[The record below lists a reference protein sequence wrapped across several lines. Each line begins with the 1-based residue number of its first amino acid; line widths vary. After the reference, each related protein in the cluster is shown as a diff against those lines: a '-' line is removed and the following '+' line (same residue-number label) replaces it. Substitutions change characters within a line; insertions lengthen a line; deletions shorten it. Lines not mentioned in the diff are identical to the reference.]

1 VRPIP
6 LLLALVALLV
16 PAFAG
21 GDSGARGAERGLA
34 ILTAKALTVPPEG
47 PQVVDNAVLLIRVGR
62 IEVVGVQGELEL
74 PADYELLD
82 VGDRWVAPGIIDLH
96 THIGGR
102 DFFTNDINDMVYL
115 TNPGLRV
122 STSVVP
128 ENRHLMTAVA
138 GGVTLLLYIPGSG
151 TNIGGHGILLKTG
164 LKSYER
170 MVVRDPGSLKLA
182 QSGNPES
189 WTVGIFRSFMNW
201 HTRYTVR
208 RGLGYARR
216 WADYEAGQG
225 PRPEKD
231 PQWEVFRDVL
241 SKKTQVSVHTQ
252 IFQVVLM
259 TVTMLSEE
267 FGLDVYI
274 DHGSFDG
281 WRAAGPA
288 ALSGVP
294 AILGPR
300 GVSAHMVVEYRPS
313 MSVENDTDGA
323 ILGMAAKYQEAGHEM
338 IGFNTDA
345 PVVPAEEVSLQAAM
359 AVRYGFD
366 TSRAQHVRGLTIVPA
381 LAAGLADRVGSLEP
395 GKDADL
401 IVVDG
406 DPADPRTTVFM
417 TFIEGE
423 RVYDNERE
431 KRRW

>member
-1 VRPIP
+1 
-6 LLLALVALLV
+6 
-16 PAFAG
+16 
-21 GDSGARGAERGLA
+21 
-34 ILTAKALTVPPEG
+34 
-47 PQVVDNAVLLIRVGR
+47 
-62 IEVVGVQGELEL
+62 
-74 PADYELLD
+74 
-82 VGDRWVAPGIIDLH
+82 
-96 THIGGR
+96 
-102 DFFTNDINDMVYL
+102 
-115 TNPGLRV
+115 
-122 STSVVP
+122 
-128 ENRHLMTAVA
+128 
-138 GGVTLLLYIPGSG
+138 
-151 TNIGGHGILLKTG
+151 
-164 LKSYER
+164 
-170 MVVRDPGSLKLA
+170 
-182 QSGNPES
+182 
-189 WTVGIFRSFMNW
+189 
-201 HTRYTVR
+201 
-208 RGLGYARR
+208 
-216 WADYEAGQG
+216 
-225 PRPEKD
+225 
-231 PQWEVFRDVL
+231 
-241 SKKTQVSVHTQ
+241 
-252 IFQVVLM
+252 M